1 MSEYLRKVSE
11 RERERKTMRER
22 ERKRAYKRAREKETA
37 REITYLNCG
46 SSPRTL

>member
-22 ERKRAYKRAREKETA
+22 DRAYKREKERA